1 MELIIDTQAFIWFI
15 TGATEISRNAKDAI
29 IHPNNTLYISIASLW
44 EIAIKTKLGKLN
56 INNAPYSSLIDDIT
70 ENGLQ
75 ILSINFNH
83 TIQTTLL
90 DLHHR
95 DPFDRIIIAQAI
107 SEEMN
112 VVSIDEIFDRYLQN
126 EKVRR
131 IW

>member
-15 TGATEISRNAKDAI
+15 TAAPEISKTAKAAI
-29 IHPNNTLYISIASLW
+29 MQPDNTLYISIASLW

-56 INNAPYSSLIDDIT
+56 INNAPYTSLMEDIS
-70 ENGLQ
+70 ENGFQ
-75 ILSINFNH
+75 ILGINFNH
-83 TIQTTLL
+83 TSQTTLL
-90 DLHHR
+90 DLYHR

-112 VVSIDEIFDRYLQN
+112 IVSIDEIFDAYLQN
-126 EKVRR
+126 ETVKR